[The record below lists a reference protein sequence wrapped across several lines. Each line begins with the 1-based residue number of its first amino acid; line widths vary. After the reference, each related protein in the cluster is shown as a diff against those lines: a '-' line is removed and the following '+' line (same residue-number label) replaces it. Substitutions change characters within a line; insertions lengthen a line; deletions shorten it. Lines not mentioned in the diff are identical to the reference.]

1 MANYSRYS
9 SVNRML
15 STLNWK
21 TLKQR
26 RDIQSLCILYK
37 IINGLVDITPQTC
50 LIYNHLPTRGH
61 SKKFH
66 AVSPSVDAYKFSFY
80 PRVITIWNTLPA
92 YVVDAH
98 DLDSFTHYYCT
109 I

>member
-9 SVNRML
+9 SVDRML

-37 IINGLVDITPQTC
+37 IINGLVDITPPAY

-66 AVSPSVDAYKFSFY
+66 AISSSRDTHKFSFY
-80 PRVITIWNTLPA
+80 LRVITIWNTLPA
-92 YVVDAH
+92 YVVDAPN
-98 DLDSFTHYYCT
+98 LDSFILT